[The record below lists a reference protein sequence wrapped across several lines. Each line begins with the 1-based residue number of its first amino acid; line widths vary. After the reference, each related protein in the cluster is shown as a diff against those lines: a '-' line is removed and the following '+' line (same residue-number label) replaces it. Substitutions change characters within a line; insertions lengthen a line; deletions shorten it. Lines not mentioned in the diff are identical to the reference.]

1 MWWNRCTD
9 AFGYND
15 AIKNIINNKE
25 DSLSNGFIHPSDFQN
40 YSLDGTI
47 GDLGFTSIIKQ
58 SFMNFNDWRNNEELD
73 LVVVFLT
80 GKNGS
85 DEIQVLVEDRIQ
97 LTLNETYLTPTL
109 LNLLKVIQLQHQ
121 LRLRYMIYHLG

>member
-1 MWWNRCTD
+1 MVVWSIVKRSYDHDLKEAYICDHSEECGGIDAPD

-80 GKNGS
+80 GKKW
-85 DEIQVLVEDRIQ
+85 Q
-97 LTLNETYLTPTL
+97 
-109 LNLLKVIQLQHQ
+109 
-121 LRLRYMIYHLG
+121 